1 MENIQVV
8 NENTLWKS
16 IIAGEQ
22 PAFKMLYEAYADLLF
37 AYANRY
43 TKDKEIILDCIHDL
57 FIDLHTWHRNLA
69 AEVNVRYYLL
79 SSMRRKLHT
88 ALKKASRTSLRGDM
102 MQFSVDFET
111 ESVQAVIIASEQ
123 EQQLYQQLAKQLNQL
138 PARQKEIIY
147 LKYHCDL
154 SYEEIAAIMQIS
166 VPTCRTLTYR
176 AVKQMRQ
183 ALDASAA
190 TAFSIIIGQ
199 FFRHL

>member
-22 PAFKMLYEAYADLLF
+22 PAFKMLYEAYVDLLY
-37 AYANRY
+37 AYASRY
-43 TKDKEIILDCIHDL
+43 TKDKEVILDCIHDL
-57 FIDLHTWHRNLA
+57 FIDLHTWRRNLA
-69 AEVNVRYYLL
+69 TEVNVRYYLL
-79 SSMRRKLHT
+79 SSMRRKLLT
-88 ALKKASRTSLRGDM
+88 AAKKASRTSLQGDM

-111 ESVQAVIIASEQ
+111 ESVQSAIIATEQ
-123 EQQLYQQLAKQLNQL
+123 EQQLYRQLAKHLNQL

-166 VPTCRTLTYR
+166 VPTCRTLAYR
-176 AVKQMRQ
+176 AIKQMRQ
-183 ALDASAA
+183 AMDASTA
-190 TAFSIIIGQ
+190 TAFSIILCQ
-199 FFRHL
+199 VLQAL